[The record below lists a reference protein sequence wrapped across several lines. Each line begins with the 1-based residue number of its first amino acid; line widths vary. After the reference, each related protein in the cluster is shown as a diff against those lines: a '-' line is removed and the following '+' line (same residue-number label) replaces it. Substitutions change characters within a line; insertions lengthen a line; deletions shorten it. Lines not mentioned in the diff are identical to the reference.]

1 MAKDESRG
9 SELMRFE
16 ARQRIRD
23 FLLGVVEAALVAT
36 NILAEFVTFLARR
49 GLRFRLALALGLFR
63 SPWNYRLN
71 RMDPLSFVFPPFP
84 KKKLIGK

>member
-49 GLRFRLALALGLFR
+49 GLGFVLPWLLVCFALLGITGSIGWILFLLFSHLFQKR
-63 SPWNYRLN
+63 S
-71 RMDPLSFVFPPFP
+71 
-84 KKKLIGK
+84 